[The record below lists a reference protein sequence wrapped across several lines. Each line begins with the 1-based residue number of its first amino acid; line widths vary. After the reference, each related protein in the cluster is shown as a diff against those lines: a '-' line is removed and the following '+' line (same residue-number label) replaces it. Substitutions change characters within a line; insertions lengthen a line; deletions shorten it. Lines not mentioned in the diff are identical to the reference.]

1 MADFL
6 NVYNLK
12 NLVYQ
17 KTCFKNPDNPTCID
31 LILTNSPRSFQ
42 NTNVFETGLS
52 DFHKLA
58 TTVLKIHFPKKNPN
72 IVVHRDFKKFRNDL
86 FRLELD
92 NELIKHDINNIEY
105 DHFINIF
112 TETLSKHA
120 PSKKKYVRANQSGFM
135 TKDLN
140 KAIMKRSKLR
150 NTFLKEK
157 SDSAR
162 KAYASQRNI
171 CVNLLR
177 KTKKNYFA
185 NLDVNSI
192 TDNRKFWQ
200 TAKPLFSN
208 KLPHKETINLSENG
222 KILNNDNEIAIT
234 FNNYFSNIIK
244 KLSLPSAKS
253 YNEENIDNITNPT
266 YLAIEKYKNHP
277 SILTIK
283 NKMQSLGHPSFSFQ
297 YVSHDQVLKE
307 VNKLNPRKA
316 SQDSD
321 IPVKVIR
328 ENIDIVAY
336 FIYNNFNNSLSS
348 FIFPTELK
356 YADIKPVFK
365 KDDKT
370 NKENYRPISIPPN
383 LSKIYER
390 LMYDQLYPYFNK
402 IFSKFQCG
410 FRKGFNSQ
418 QCLLSKNDDVP

>member
-1 MADFL
+1 
-6 NVYNLK
+6 
-12 NLVYQ
+12 
-17 KTCFKNPDNPTCID
+17 
-31 LILTNSPRSFQ
+31 
-42 NTNVFETGLS
+42 
-52 DFHKLA
+52 
-58 TTVLKIHFPKKNPN
+58 
-72 IVVHRDFKKFRNDL
+72 
-86 FRLELD
+86 
-92 NELIKHDINNIEY
+92 
-105 DHFINIF
+105 
-112 TETLSKHA
+112 
-120 PSKKKYVRANQSGFM
+120 M
-135 TKDLN
+135 TKDLI

-162 KAYASQRNI
+162 KAYTSQRNI

-200 TAKPLFSN
+200 TVKPLFSN
-208 KLPHKETINLSENG
+208 KLPHKETINLSKNG
-222 KILNNDNEIAIT
+222 QILNNDKEIAIT
-234 FNNYFSNIIK
+234 LNNYFSNIIK
-244 KLSLPSAKS
+244 KLSLPYAKS

-307 VNKLNPRKA
+307 VNKLNSRKA
-316 SQDSD
+316 SQDSH

-336 FIYNNFNNSLSS
+336 FIHNNFNNSLSS
-348 FIFPTELK
+348 FIFPTGLK

-370 NKENYRPISIPPN
+370 NKENYRPISTLPN

-390 LMYDQLYPYFNK
+390 LMDDQLYPYFNK

-418 QCLLSKNDDVP
+418 QCLLSMIEK

>member
-1 MADFL
+1 M
-6 NVYNLK
+6 
-12 NLVYQ
+12 
-17 KTCFKNPDNPTCID
+17 
-31 LILTNSPRSFQ
+31 
-42 NTNVFETGLS
+42 
-52 DFHKLA
+52 
-58 TTVLKIHFPKKNPN
+58 HFPKKKPN

-86 FRLELD
+86 FCLELD

-120 PSKKKYVRANQSGFM
+120 PLKKKYFRANQSGFM

-140 KAIMKRSKLR
+140 KAIMKRSKLHNTFLKEKSDSARKAYTSQRNICVNLLRKTKKNYFANLDVNSITDNRKFCQIVKPLFSNKAIMKRSTLR

-162 KAYASQRNI
+162 KAYTSQRNI

-200 TAKPLFSN
+200 TVKPLFPN

-222 KILNNDNEIAIT
+222 QILNNDKEIDIT

-253 YNEENIDNITNPT
+253 YNEENIDNIINPT

-307 VNKLNPRKA
+307 VNKLNP
-316 SQDSD
+316 
-321 IPVKVIR
+321 
-328 ENIDIVAY
+328 
-336 FIYNNFNNSLSS
+336 
-348 FIFPTELK
+348 
-356 YADIKPVFK
+356 
-365 KDDKT
+365 
-370 NKENYRPISIPPN
+370 
-383 LSKIYER
+383 
-390 LMYDQLYPYFNK
+390 
-402 IFSKFQCG
+402 
-410 FRKGFNSQ
+410 
-418 QCLLSKNDDVP
+418 

>member
-1 MADFL
+1 
-6 NVYNLK
+6 
-12 NLVYQ
+12 
-17 KTCFKNPDNPTCID
+17 
-31 LILTNSPRSFQ
+31 
-42 NTNVFETGLS
+42 
-52 DFHKLA
+52 
-58 TTVLKIHFPKKNPN
+58 
-72 IVVHRDFKKFRNDL
+72 
-86 FRLELD
+86 
-92 NELIKHDINNIEY
+92 
-105 DHFINIF
+105 
-112 TETLSKHA
+112 
-120 PSKKKYVRANQSGFM
+120 M

-162 KAYASQRNI
+162 KAYTSQRNL

-185 NLDVNSI
+185 NLDLNSI
-192 TDNRKFWQ
+192 TDSRKFWQ
-200 TAKPLFSN
+200 TVKPLFSN
-208 KLPHKETINLSENG
+208 KLPHKEAINLSENG
-222 KILNNDNEIAIT
+222 QILNNDKKIAIT
-234 FNNYFSNIIK
+234 FNNYFSNIK

-348 FIFPTELK
+348 SIFPTGLK
-356 YADIKPVFK
+356 YADIIPVFK

-370 NKENYRPISIPPN
+370 NKENYRPISILPN

-390 LMYDQLYPYFNK
+390 LMDDQLYPYFNK

-418 QCLLSKNDDVP
+418 QCLLSMIEKWRRSLDSGGHAGAFLTDLLKAFDCINHKLLIAKLHAYGLDHGSLSFIHSYLSHRKQRTKVNSSYSDFAEIIFGVPQGSILGPLLFNIYICDLFFEDINLDVVNYADDTTPYSSGSDLNTIPNNLQKGVEKIFE